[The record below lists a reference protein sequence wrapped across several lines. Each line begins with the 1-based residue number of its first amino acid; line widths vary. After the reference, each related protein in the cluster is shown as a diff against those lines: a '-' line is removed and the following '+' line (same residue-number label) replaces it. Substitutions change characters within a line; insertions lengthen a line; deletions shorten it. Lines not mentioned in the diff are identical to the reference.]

1 MPNILLSG
9 PAGAGKTQEARRL
22 LEASTEPTVAADF
35 QSILAALTLL
45 ERQSDGRYPQ
55 RRESQASWLLPLTE
69 YLRQA
74 VIGAAQERGVDVVA
88 TNSDGSPERRALL
101 LSRLG
106 PGAVEQVIDPG
117 LNIVTQRLS
126 VDGTLSD
133 QCREAIQRW
142 HGRLGTL

>member
-1 MPNILLSG
+1 MPNLLISG
-9 PAGAGKTQEARRL
+9 PAGAGKTQEAKKI
-22 LEASTEPTVAADF
+22 LEAATEPMVAADF

-45 ERQSDGRYPQ
+45 ERGTDGRYPP

-69 YLRQA
+69 YLRQT

-117 LNIVTQRLS
+117 LNVVTQRLS

-133 QCREAIQRW
+133 QCRDAIQRW
-142 HGRLGTL
+142 HGRIGTL

>member
-1 MPNILLSG
+1 M
-9 PAGAGKTQEARRL
+9 
-22 LEASTEPTVAADF
+22 VAADF

-45 ERQSDGRYPQ
+45 ERGPDGRYPP
-55 RRESQASWLLPLTE
+55 RRESQASWLLPLVE
-69 YLRQA
+69 YTRMA
-74 VIGAAQERGVDVVA
+74 VIGASLDRGVGVVT

-117 LNIVTQRLS
+117 LDIVTQRLS

-133 QCREAIQRW
+133 QCRDAIQRW
-142 HGRLGTL
+142 HGRLGAL

>member
-1 MPNILLSG
+1 MVS
-9 PAGAGKTQEARRL
+9 
-22 LEASTEPTVAADF
+22 ADF

-45 ERQSDGRYPQ
+45 ERGPDGRFPP

-69 YLRQA
+69 YVRQTI
-74 VIGAAQERGVDVVA
+74 IGAAQERGVEVVA

-106 PGAVEQVIDPG
+106 PGATETIIDPG
-117 LNIVTQRLS
+117 IQVVTERLS

-142 HGRLGTL
+142 HGRIGSI